1 MLLCNSR
8 STFVQLKGERDG
20 RPRNSRSLTKMEER
34 NGGSSERL
42 EWIEQFVLRFAL
54 AQSRRRGR
62 RRWNRPRA
70 VESNSTGKGSTDECL
85 NSLGSVQRDGR
96 SAKPAHETIR
106 VDTGAHR
113 KRWRGI
119 DDDHG
124 MGAVRGHQ

>member
-8 STFVQLKGERDG
+8 STFVQLKGERDR

-70 VESNSTGKGSTDECL
+70 VESNSTGKGQPMNAL
-85 NSLGSVQRDGR
+85 IR
-96 SAKPAHETIR
+96 SDPFKEMEDLQSR
-106 VDTGAHR
+106 
-113 KRWRGI
+113 
-119 DDDHG
+119 
-124 MGAVRGHQ
+124 